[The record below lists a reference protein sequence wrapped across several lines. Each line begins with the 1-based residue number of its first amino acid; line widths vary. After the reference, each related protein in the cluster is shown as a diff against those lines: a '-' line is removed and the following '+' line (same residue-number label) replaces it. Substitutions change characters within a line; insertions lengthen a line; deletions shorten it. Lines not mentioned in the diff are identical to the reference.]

1 MGGQQRGGRTQKGHA
16 NCRGVGA
23 GQEQAPLWQGWA
35 GVGAASKGGS
45 KVGICCAHNIG
56 TPGTGRTSH

>member
-1 MGGQQRGGRTQKGHA
+1 MGHA